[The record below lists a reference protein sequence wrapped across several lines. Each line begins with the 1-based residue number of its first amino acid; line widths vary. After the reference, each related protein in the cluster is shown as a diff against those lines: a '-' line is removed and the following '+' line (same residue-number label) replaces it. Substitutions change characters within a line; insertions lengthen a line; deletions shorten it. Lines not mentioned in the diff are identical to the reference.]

1 MRTDVTIWH
10 KAKLAYVVNNSIVT
24 AVAWNIIKK
33 LFGVGP
39 ENSYI
44 IVGHPFHALVVNRIF
59 RNLES
64 GILFSLIR
72 LGNNPGLLHFPSNW
86 RNEIPPRHSLRQK

>member
-10 KAKLAYVVNNSIVT
+10 KAKLAYVVNNLYKVVDFT

-39 ENSYI
+39 EQLHYCRT
-44 IVGHPFHALVVNRIF
+44 PF
-59 RNLES
+59 
-64 GILFSLIR
+64 
-72 LGNNPGLLHFPSNW
+72 
-86 RNEIPPRHSLRQK
+86 LRACSQ